1 MGTTCGGHTLNP
13 LPSSHIHVDTHTCE
27 VGTPSRSRARSR
39 AGAHTRPQ
47 QTAHEIGRMGGR
59 VYYSLYRYTCSAPV
73 TATLCCTGHRPKTTG
88 DLRRPR
94 PPRTGTRNRTTFTL
108 IYAFRVQSSVLRR
121 QSGQSRT
128 EVGFGFRGRSAGTAT
143 RAVSRARSLHGR
155 RGRHRHACV
164 LAVAFESR
172 LMRIHYN
179 IAAANV
185 TRGAQ
190 WSGAHAT

>member
-1 MGTTCGGHTLNP
+1 MSTRTRVRWAH
-13 LPSSHIHVDTHTCE
+13 LPARALAPELQLELTPDHSRQHMKSAGWAVGSTIDTPAPP
-27 VGTPSRSRARSR
+27 PSLR
-39 AGAHTRPQ
+39 
-47 QTAHEIGRMGGR
+47 
-59 VYYSLYRYTCSAPV
+59 LYAAP
-73 TATLCCTGHRPKTTG
+73 
-88 DLRRPR
+88 DIDPR
-94 PPRTGTRNRTTFTL
+94 PPETTPTTYRHTQPHDFHFDIRLPRSELSPQTSERSEPHRGR
-108 IYAFRVQSSVLRR
+108 FWVR
-121 QSGQSRT
+121 
-128 EVGFGFRGRSAGTAT
+128 RGRSAGTAT